1 MKTLCLVKEARYKRT
16 HISALQLFEMSRKG
30 KAMKTESIL
39 AVARSWGKGKRTVTA
54 NGYRIS
60 S

>member
-1 MKTLCLVKEARYKRT
+1 MKDIFRVLDE
-16 HISALQLFEMSRKG
+16 ISRKG
-30 KAMKTESIL
+30 KAMETESIL
-39 AVARSWGKGKRTVTA
+39 AVSRSLGKGKRTVTA